1 MRLKGKVALITGAAT
16 GEKGGL
22 MGIGGAS
29 AWLFAR
35 EGAKV
40 MAADINDALGE
51 RTVVQIRADGL
62 EAAYVHLDVRNEAEW
77 AKAVKATVS
86 EYGRLDILVNCAGNA
101 RGSEY
106 PVEATSR
113 EAWDNQMDIHA
124 KGAFLGMKHAIPEMR
139 KAGGG
144 SIVNI
149 SSMHGIVGT
158 FTVTA
163 YQAAKGALRILS
175 KAAAIQYAKDNIR
188 VNSVHP
194 GFTITPETAPM
205 FTDPAIHADRVNGVP
220 MGRMAKP
227 EEIAYAILYLASEES
242 SYVTGAELV
251 VDGGVIAQ

>member
-16 GEKGGL
+16 GEKGKL

-40 MAADINDALGE
+40 VVTDINDALGE
-51 RTVVQIRADGL
+51 KTAGQMRADGL
-62 EAAYVHLDVRNEAEW
+62 EAAYAHLNVTSEDEW
-77 AKAVKATVS
+77 RHAIAATVKK
-86 EYGRLDILVNCAGNA
+86 YGRLDVLVNCAGDA
-101 RGSEY
+101 AGSEF
-106 PVEATSR
+106 PVETTTLQVWNR
-113 EAWDNQMDIHA
+113 MMDINA
-124 KGAFLGMKHAIPEMR
+124 KGTFLGMKHAIPEMR
-139 KAGGG
+139 RVGGG

-163 YQAAKGALRILS
+163 YQAAKGAVRILS

-194 GFTITPETAPM
+194 GFTITPLTASM
-205 FTDPAIHADRVNGVP
+205 FTKPDIHADRVKGVP
-220 MGRMAKP
+220 MGRMAKA
-227 EEIAYAILYLASEES
+227 EEIAYCVLYLASDES
-242 SYVTGAELV
+242 SYVTGSELV